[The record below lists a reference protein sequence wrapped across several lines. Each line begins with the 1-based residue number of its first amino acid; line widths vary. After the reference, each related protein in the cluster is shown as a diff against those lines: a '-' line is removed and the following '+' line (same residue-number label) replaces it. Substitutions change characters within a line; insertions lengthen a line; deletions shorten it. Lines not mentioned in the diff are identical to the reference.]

1 MEQKTSKKERGD
13 PFAGCVIT
21 EMVRRG
27 ERRRYSYSQNGLP
40 EVSVKSAPAWSPLID
55 AAKRHYAE
63 QESAAR
69 DGEQS

>member
-1 MEQKTSKKERGD
+1 MKTKKERAD

-40 EVSVKSAPAWSPLID
+40 EVSVKSAPAWSPFFT
-55 AAKRHYAE
+55 APHRHSDSGAG
-63 QESAAR
+63 R
-69 DGEQS
+69 